1 MNLQTYLDRIEYTG
15 SLEPNLE
22 TLRAVHRAHLLSIPY
37 ENLDIHLGRTLTLEV
52 RDAYERIVLEHRGGW
67 CFEMNGLLVW
77 ALREIG
83 FEVRLLFGSVE
94 RTDLTGSPYG
104 DHLVLLVM
112 IERQRFVA
120 DVGFG
125 DGFLEPLPL
134 LEAESVQRGFAYR
147 LERVASGPREHW
159 VVHNHPRGSAKRFDF
174 TLEPHDL
181 QDFASRCTWLQTAP
195 ESGFVKTTVC
205 QKSTLDGFITLR
217 GATLT
222 TLTPHQ
228 ETKRVLETQH
238 DFETVLRDEFR
249 IRLPDVSPLWAKV
262 WARHLEWVAVNPSS

>member
-15 SLEPNLE
+15 SVQPNLQ
-22 TLRAVHRAHLLSIPY
+22 TLRAVHRAHLLRIPY

-52 RDAYERIVLEHRGGW
+52 RDAYQKIVLDGRGGW
-67 CFEMNGLLVW
+67 CFEMNGLLAW

-83 FEVRLLFGSVE
+83 FEVRLLSGSVE
-94 RTDLTGSPYG
+94 RTDLSGPPYG

-112 IERQRFVA
+112 TEGQPFVA

-134 LEAESVQRGFAYR
+134 QEAESVQRGFAYR
-147 LERVASGPREHW
+147 LERVVFGTREHW
-159 VVHNHPRGSAKRFDF
+159 VVYNHPRGGAKTYDF
-174 TLEPHDL
+174 TLEPHDI
-181 QDFASRCTWLQTAP
+181 QDFTSRCTWLQTAP

-222 TLTPHQ
+222 SLTPHQ

-238 DFETVLRDEFR
+238 AFETVLRDEFG
-249 IRLPDVSPLWAKV
+249 ITLPDVGPLWAKV
-262 WARHLEWVAVNPSS
+262 WARHLEWMASSDAS